1 LPLRNRPSIFELNIQ
16 AFFVLTELTIA
27 NFALID
33 HLEVNFSKGMT
44 SITGETGAGK
54 SILLG
59 GLALVLGKRADLST
73 LKDKSKKCFVDATFS
88 ISAYDLKAFFDS
100 VDLDYEPIT
109 SIRREIIPSGKSRA
123 FINDTPV
130 TLDVLQQLGDRLID
144 VHSQHQT
151 LSVTQESYQ
160 LEVLD
165 ALAQNGPIL
174 KSYQQER
181 ERYTA
186 LTKEITFLQS
196 QKSSLEEERDYN
208 RFLLEEL
215 QKAPLEEGIL
225 EKLEEEIQQL
235 SHVEEIEMQLSKSL
249 QIIEEEQIGIQVQ
262 LTEVRNAM
270 QKVAGISDHYQQL
283 SQRLD
288 SLLIELNDV
297 AAELNQSLEQLEAN
311 PARLEV
317 VNAQFQLLND
327 LMKKHQVQTIPDLI
341 EKRAVL
347 EEKDIQTAT
356 LDETVVKLIAQ
367 QSKSIEQLDLLGGQL
382 RENRAAVVPSF
393 VDQMTKILA
402 LLGMPNAR
410 FKLDLHPVKQYLAH
424 GKEQLELAF
433 SANKGSDFGSL
444 KKVASGGELSRI
456 MLAVKAIL
464 SQYKTLPS
472 IIFDEIDTGVSGEVA
487 HKIAEIMHHM
497 GQYMQ
502 VITITHLPQVAAKG
516 AHHFKVFKETKEGST
531 FTQLKKLAAQD
542 RISEVAQMLSGE
554 ALTEAALQHAKEL
567 LN

>member
-1 LPLRNRPSIFELNIQ
+1 M
-16 AFFVLTELTIA
+16 LTELTIA

-33 HLEVNFSKGMT
+33 HLEVNFSNGMT

-73 LKDKSKKCFVDATFS
+73 LKDKSKKCYVDATFS
-88 ISAYDLKAFFDS
+88 IAAYDLKPFFDS
-100 VDLDYEPIT
+100 VDLDYESIT
-109 SIRREIIPSGKSRA
+109 NIRREIVPSGKSRA

-130 TLDVLQQLGDRLID
+130 TLDVLQQLGEQLID

-151 LSVTQESYQ
+151 LSLTQESYQ

-165 ALAQNGPIL
+165 ALAENATLLQT
-174 KSYQQER
+174 YQQER
-181 ERYTA
+181 ENY
-186 LTKEITFLQS
+186 LVVSKKITSLQS
-196 QKSSLEEERDYN
+196 QKTSLEEERDYN

-215 QKAPLEEGIL
+215 QKAPLEKGIL
-225 EKLEEEIQQL
+225 EQLEEEIQQL
-235 SHVEEIEMQLSKSL
+235 SHVEEIEIQLSKSI
-249 QIIEEEQIGIQVQ
+249 QIIEEEQLGIQVQ
-262 LTEVRNAM
+262 LTEVRNAL
-270 QKVAGISDHYQQL
+270 QKVATVSDPYQPL
-283 SQRLD
+283 AIRLE
-288 SLLIELNDV
+288 SLLIELNDL

-311 PARLEV
+311 PMRLEEI
-317 VNAQFQLLND
+317 NGQYQLLND
-327 LMKKHQVQTIPDLI
+327 LMKKHHVHTIDALI
-341 EKRAVL
+341 EKRIVL
-347 EEKDIQTAT
+347 EEKDIQTAS
-356 LDETVVKLIAQ
+356 LDDTVTELLAQ
-367 QSKSIEQLDLLGGQL
+367 QNASEKELNQLSAKLSK
-382 RENRAAVVPSF
+382 NRAEVIPSF
-393 VDQMTKILA
+393 VDQMTRILA

-410 FKLDLHPVKQYLAH
+410 FKLSLHPVDNYLSY

-433 SANKGSDFGSL
+433 SANKGSDYGSL

-497 GQYMQ
+497 GKYMQ

-516 AHHFKVFKETKEGST
+516 AHHFKVFKEAKEGST
-531 FTQLKKLAAQD
+531 FTQLKKLTPQD

>member
-1 LPLRNRPSIFELNIQ
+1 M
-16 AFFVLTELTIA
+16 LTELTIA

-33 HLEVNFSKGMT
+33 HLEVNFSNGMT

-73 LKDKSKKCFVDATFS
+73 LKNKSKKCYVDATFS
-88 ISAYDLKAFFDS
+88 IAAYELKPFFDS
-100 VDLDYEPIT
+100 VDLDYESIT
-109 SIRREIIPSGKSRA
+109 NIRREIIPSGKSRA

-130 TLDVLQQLGDRLID
+130 TLDVLQQLGEQLID

-151 LSVTQESYQ
+151 LSLTQESYQ

-165 ALAQNGPIL
+165 ALAENGTL
-174 KSYQQER
+174 LQKYQQER
-181 ERYTA
+181 ESYIA
-186 LTKEITFLQS
+186 VSKKITSLQN
-196 QKSSLEEERDYN
+196 QKTSLEEERDYN

-215 QKAPLEEGIL
+215 QKAPLEKGIL
-225 EKLEEEIQQL
+225 EQLEEEIQQL
-235 SHVEEIEMQLSKSL
+235 SHVEEIEIQLSKSV
-249 QIIEEEQIGIQVQ
+249 QIIEEEQLGIQVR

-270 QKVAGISDHYQQL
+270 QKVASLSERYQTL
-283 SQRLD
+283 AARLE
-288 SLLIELNDV
+288 SLLIELNDL

-311 PARLEV
+311 PMRLEEINGQYQV
-317 VNAQFQLLND
+317 LND
-327 LMKKHQVQTIPDLI
+327 LMKKHHVQTIEELI
-341 EKRAVL
+341 EKRTIL
-347 EEKDIQTAT
+347 EEKDVQTAN
-356 LDETVVKLIAQ
+356 LDDTVAELLKQQNASEAELSQLSAKL
-367 QSKSIEQLDLLGGQL
+367 S
-382 RENRAAVVPSF
+382 ENRAEVIPSF
-393 VDQMTKILA
+393 VDQMTRILA

-410 FKLDLHPVKQYLAH
+410 FKLSLHSVDQYLSH

-516 AHHFKVFKETKEGST
+516 AHHFKVFKETKDGST
-531 FTQLKKLAAQD
+531 FTQLKKLTPQD
-542 RISEVAQMLSGE
+542 RISEVAQMLSGD

>member
-1 LPLRNRPSIFELNIQ
+1 M
-16 AFFVLTELTIA
+16 LTELTIA

-33 HLEVNFSKGMT
+33 HLEVNFSNGMT

-73 LKDKSKKCFVDATFS
+73 LKDKSKKCYVDATFS
-88 ISAYDLKAFFDS
+88 IAAYDLKPFFDS
-100 VDLDYEPIT
+100 VDLDYESIT
-109 SIRREIIPSGKSRA
+109 NIRREIVPSGKSRA

-130 TLDVLQQLGDRLID
+130 TLDILQQLGEQLID

-151 LSVTQESYQ
+151 LSLTQESYQ

-165 ALAQNGPIL
+165 ALAENGTL
-174 KSYQQER
+174 LQTYQQER
-181 ERYTA
+181 DRYIA
-186 LTKEITFLQS
+186 INKKITTLQA

-215 QKAPLEEGIL
+215 QKAPLEKGIL
-225 EKLEEEIQQL
+225 DQLEEEIQEL
-235 SHVEEIEMQLSKSL
+235 SHVEEIELQLSKSV
-249 QIIEEEQIGIQVQ
+249 QIIDEEQLGIQVQ
-262 LTEVRNAM
+262 LTEVRNAL
-270 QKVAGISDHYQQL
+270 QKVATLSDRYQL
-283 SQRLD
+283 LATRLE
-288 SLLIELNDV
+288 SLLIELNDLS
-297 AAELNQSLEQLEAN
+297 AEVNQSLEQLEAN
-311 PARLEV
+311 PMRLEEI
-317 VNAQFQLLND
+317 NGQYQLLND
-327 LMKKHQVQTIPDLI
+327 LMKKHHVQTIEELI
-341 EKRAVL
+341 YKKTVL
-347 EEKDIQTAT
+347 EEKDMQTAS
-356 LDETVVKLIAQ
+356 LDDTVANLITQ
-367 QSKSIEQLDLLGGQL
+367 QSASEAQLSKLSMQL
-382 RENRAAVVPSF
+382 SENRVQVIPTF
-393 VDQMTKILA
+393 IDQMIKILS

-410 FKLDLHPVKQYLAH
+410 FKLSLHPLENYLSH
-424 GKEQLELAF
+424 GKEKLELAF

-464 SQYKTLPS
+464 SQYKILPS

-487 HKIAEIMHHM
+487 HKIGEIMYHM
-497 GQYMQ
+497 GQQMQ

-516 AHHFKVFKETKEGST
+516 AHHFKVFKEIKDGST
-531 FTQLKKLAAQD
+531 FTQLKKLASKD
-542 RISEVAQMLSGE
+542 RILEVAQMLSGE

>member
-1 LPLRNRPSIFELNIQ
+1 MPLRCRPSIFESNIQ
-16 AFFVLTELTIA
+16 VLFVLTELTIA

-73 LKDKSKKCFVDATFS
+73 LKDKSKKCYVDATFS
-88 ISAYDLKAFFDS
+88 IAAYDLKPFFDS
-100 VDLDYEPIT
+100 VDIDYESIT
-109 SIRREIIPSGKSRA
+109 NIRREIVPSGKSRA

-130 TLDVLQQLGDRLID
+130 TLDILQQLGEQLID

-151 LSVTQESYQ
+151 LSLTQESYQ

-165 ALAQNGPIL
+165 ALAENGTL
-174 KSYQQER
+174 LQTYQQER
-181 ERYTA
+181 EHYIAVIKKIST
-186 LTKEITFLQS
+186 LQA

-215 QKAPLEEGIL
+215 QKAPLEKGVL
-225 EKLEEEIQQL
+225 EQLEAEIQQL
-235 SHVEEIEMQLSKSL
+235 SHVEEIEMQLSKSV
-249 QIIEEEQIGIQVQ
+249 QIIEEEQLGIEVQ
-262 LTEVRNAM
+262 LTEVRNAL
-270 QKVAGISDHYQQL
+270 QKVATVSDRYQSL
-283 SQRLD
+283 ALRLE
-288 SLLIELNDV
+288 SLLIELNDLSV
-297 AAELNQSLEQLEAN
+297 ELNQSLEQLEAN
-311 PARLEV
+311 PMRLEEI
-317 VNAQFQLLND
+317 NGQYQLLND
-327 LMKKHQVQTIPDLI
+327 LMKKHHVQTIEELI
-341 EKRAVL
+341 EKRSVL
-347 EEKDIQTAT
+347 EEKDIQTAS
-356 LDETVVKLIAQ
+356 LDDTVANLLAQ
-367 QSKSIEQLDLLGGQL
+367 QNTSEAQLSKLSAQLS
-382 RENRAAVVPSF
+382 ENRAKVIPSF
-393 VDQMTKILA
+393 VDQMTRILL

-410 FKLDLHPVKQYLAH
+410 FKLALHPIDNYLSH

-516 AHHFKVFKETKEGST
+516 AHHFKVFKETKDGST
-531 FTQLKKLAAQD
+531 FTQLKKLGPQD

-554 ALTEAALQHAKEL
+554 ALTQAALQHAKEL

>member
-1 LPLRNRPSIFELNIQ
+1 
-16 AFFVLTELTIA
+16 VLTELNIV

-33 HLEVNFSKGMT
+33 YLEVNFSKGMT

-73 LKDKSKKCFVDATFS
+73 LKDKSKKCYVDATFS
-88 ISAYDLKAFFDS
+88 IAAYDLKPFFDS
-100 VDLDYEPIT
+100 VDLDYESIT
-109 SIRREIIPSGKSRA
+109 NIRREIVPSGKSRA

-130 TLDVLQQLGDRLID
+130 TLDILQQLGEQLID

-151 LSVTQESYQ
+151 LSLTQESYQ

-165 ALAQNGPIL
+165 ALAENGAL
-174 KSYQQER
+174 LHNYQQER
-181 ERYTA
+181 YKYIA
-186 LTKEITFLQS
+186 LSKKMTTLQA

-215 QKAPLEEGIL
+215 QKAPLEKGVL
-225 EKLEEEIQQL
+225 EQLEEEIQQL

-249 QIIEEEQIGIQVQ
+249 QIIEEEQLGIQVQ
-262 LTEVRNAM
+262 LTEVRNAL
-270 QKVAGISDHYQQL
+270 QKITAVSDLYQSL
-283 SQRLD
+283 ATRLE
-288 SLLIELNDV
+288 SLLIELNDLS
-297 AAELNQSLEQLEAN
+297 AELNHSLEQLEAN
-311 PARLEV
+311 PMRLKQ
-317 VNAQFQLLND
+317 VNGQYQLLND
-327 LMKKHQVQTIPDLI
+327 LMKKHHVQTIEELI

-347 EEKDIQTAT
+347 EEKDIQTAN
-356 LDETVVKLIAQ
+356 LDDTVANLLAQ
-367 QSKSIEQLDLLGGQL
+367 QNTSEAKLSKLSTQLS
-382 RENRAAVVPSF
+382 ENRAQVIPGF
-393 VDQMTKILA
+393 INQMTRILA
-402 LLGMPNAR
+402 LLGMSNTR
-410 FKLDLHPVKQYLAH
+410 FKLSLHPVKNYLSH

-487 HKIAEIMHHM
+487 YKIAEIMHHM

-516 AHHFKVFKETKEGST
+516 AHHFKVFKETKDGST
-531 FTQLKKLAAQD
+531 FTQLKKLASED
-542 RISEVAQMLSGE
+542 RISEVAQMLSGN

>member
-1 LPLRNRPSIFELNIQ
+1 M
-16 AFFVLTELTIA
+16 LTELTIA

-73 LKDKSKKCFVDATFS
+73 LKDKSKKCYVDATFS
-88 ISAYDLKAFFDS
+88 INAYNLKSFFDS
-100 VDLDYEPIT
+100 VDIDYEPIT
-109 SIRREIIPSGKSRA
+109 TIRREIVPSGKSRA

-130 TLDVLQQLGDRLID
+130 TLAVLNQLGEQLID

-151 LSVTQESYQ
+151 LSLTQESYQ

-165 ALAQNGPIL
+165 ALAANQDLL
-174 KSYQQER
+174 KSYQEER
-181 ERYTA
+181 KVYA
-186 LTKEITFLQS
+186 SVTKEIASLQAK
-196 QKSSLEEERDYN
+196 KSTLEEEQDYN

-225 EKLEEEIQQL
+225 AQLEEEIKQL
-235 SHVEEIEMQLSKSL
+235 SHVEEIELQLSKSL
-249 QIIEEEQIGIQVQ
+249 QIIEEEQLGVQLQ
-262 LTEVRNAM
+262 LTEVRNAL
-270 QKVAGISDHYQQL
+270 QKVAVLSERYQSL
-283 SQRLD
+283 AERLE

-297 AAELNQSLEQLEAN
+297 SSELSQSLEQLEAN
-311 PARLEV
+311 PVRLDEI
-317 VNAQFQLLND
+317 NGQFQFLND
-327 LMKKHQVQTIPDLI
+327 LMKKHHVQTMSELI
-341 EKRAVL
+341 EKRTVL
-347 EEKDIQTAT
+347 EEKNIQTAT
-356 LDETVVKLIAQ
+356 LDETLARLISV
-367 QSKSIEQLDLLGGQL
+367 QSASEKQLNDLSLSL
-382 RENRAAVVPSF
+382 SENRTKVIPKF
-393 VDQMTKILA
+393 VDQMTRILA

-410 FKLDLHPVKQYLAH
+410 FRLTLHPMEDFLSH

-433 SANKGSDFGSL
+433 SANKGSDFGAL

-516 AHHFKVFKETKEGST
+516 AHHFKVFKETKDSST
-531 FTQLKKLAAQD
+531 FTQLKKLTPQD
-542 RISEVAQMLSGE
+542 RIAEVAQMLSGE

>member
-1 LPLRNRPSIFELNIQ
+1 M
-16 AFFVLTELTIA
+16 LTELTIA

-73 LKDKSKKCFVDATFS
+73 LKDKSKKCYVDATFS
-88 ISAYDLKAFFDS
+88 IAAYDLKPFFDS
-100 VDLDYEPIT
+100 VDLDYESIT
-109 SIRREIIPSGKSRA
+109 NIRREIVPSGKSRA

-130 TLDVLQQLGDRLID
+130 TLDILQQLGEQLID

-151 LSVTQESYQ
+151 LSLTQESYQ

-165 ALAQNGPIL
+165 ALAENGAL
-174 KSYQQER
+174 LQTYQQER
-181 ERYTA
+181 DKYIS
-186 LTKEITFLQS
+186 LSKKITTLQA

-215 QKAPLEEGIL
+215 QKAPLEKGVL
-225 EKLEEEIQQL
+225 EQLEEEIQQL
-235 SHVEEIEMQLSKSL
+235 SHVEEIEMQLSKSI
-249 QIIEEEQIGIQVQ
+249 QIIEEEQLGIQVQ
-262 LTEVRNAM
+262 LTEVRNAL
-270 QKVAGISDHYQQL
+270 QKVAAVSDRYQSL
-283 SQRLD
+283 ATRLE
-288 SLLIELNDV
+288 SSLIELNDLSV
-297 AAELNQSLEQLEAN
+297 ELNHSLEQLEAN
-311 PARLEV
+311 PMRLEE
-317 VNAQFQLLND
+317 VNGHYQLLND
-327 LMKKHQVQTIPDLI
+327 LMKKHHVQTIEELI

-347 EEKDIQTAT
+347 EEKDIQTT
-356 LDETVVKLIAQ
+356 SLDDTVTNLLAQ
-367 QSKSIEQLDLLGGQL
+367 QNTSVAQLSKLSTQLS
-382 RENRAAVVPSF
+382 ENRAQVIPSF
-393 VDQMTKILA
+393 IDQMTQILA

-410 FKLDLHPVKQYLAH
+410 FKLSLHLVENYLSH
-424 GKEQLELAF
+424 GKEQLELVF

-516 AHHFKVFKETKEGST
+516 AHHFKVFKETKGGST
-531 FTQLKKLAAQD
+531 FTQLKKLASQD

>member
-1 LPLRNRPSIFELNIQ
+1 M
-16 AFFVLTELTIA
+16 LTELTIA

-33 HLEVNFSKGMT
+33 HLEVNFSNGMT

-73 LKDKSKKCFVDATFS
+73 LKDKSKKCYVDATFS
-88 ISAYDLKAFFDS
+88 IAAYDLKPFFDS
-100 VDLDYEPIT
+100 VDLDYESIT
-109 SIRREIIPSGKSRA
+109 NIRREIVPSGKSRA

-130 TLDVLQQLGDRLID
+130 TLDILQQLGEQLID

-151 LSVTQESYQ
+151 LSLTQESYQ

-165 ALAQNGPIL
+165 ALAENGTL
-174 KSYQQER
+174 LQTYQQER
-181 ERYTA
+181 DRYIA
-186 LTKEITFLQS
+186 INKKITTLQA

-215 QKAPLEEGIL
+215 QKAPLEKGTL
-225 EKLEEEIQQL
+225 EQLEEEIQEL
-235 SHVEEIEMQLSKSL
+235 SHVEEIELQLSKSV
-249 QIIEEEQIGIQVQ
+249 QIIDEEQLGIQVQ
-262 LTEVRNAM
+262 LTELRNAL
-270 QKVAGISDHYQQL
+270 QKVATLSDRYQL
-283 SQRLD
+283 LATRLE
-288 SLLIELNDV
+288 SLLIELNDLS
-297 AAELNQSLEQLEAN
+297 AEVNQSLEQLEAN
-311 PARLEV
+311 PMLLEEISG
-317 VNAQFQLLND
+317 QYQLLKD
-327 LMKKHQVQTIPDLI
+327 LMKKHHVQTIEELI
-341 EKRAVL
+341 EKRTVL
-347 EEKDIQTAT
+347 EEKDIQTAS
-356 LDETVVKLIAQ
+356 LDETVANLITQQNASEAQLSKL
-367 QSKSIEQLDLLGGQL
+367 STQLS
-382 RENRAAVVPSF
+382 ENRAQVIPTF
-393 VDQMTKILA
+393 IDQMTKILS

-410 FKLDLHPVKQYLAH
+410 FKLSLQPVENYLSH
-424 GKEQLELAF
+424 GKEKLELAF

-487 HKIAEIMHHM
+487 HKIGEIMYHM
-497 GQYMQ
+497 GQHMQ

-516 AHHFKVFKETKEGST
+516 AHHFKVFKEIKDDST
-531 FTQLKKLAAQD
+531 FTQLKKLAPQD

>member
-1 LPLRNRPSIFELNIQ
+1 M
-16 AFFVLTELTIA
+16 LTELTIA

-73 LKDKSKKCFVDATFS
+73 LKDKSKKCYVDATFS
-88 ISAYDLKAFFDS
+88 IAAYDLKPFFDS
-100 VDLDYEPIT
+100 VDLDYESIT
-109 SIRREIIPSGKSRA
+109 NIRREIVPSGKSRA

-130 TLDVLQQLGDRLID
+130 TLDVLQQLGEQLID

-151 LSVTQESYQ
+151 LSLTQESYQ

-165 ALAQNGPIL
+165 ALAENGAL
-174 KSYQQER
+174 LQTYQQER
-181 ERYTA
+181 DNYIA
-186 LTKEITFLQS
+186 VSKKITRLQD

-215 QKAPLEEGIL
+215 QKAPLEKGVL
-225 EKLEEEIQQL
+225 EQLEEEIQQL
-235 SHVEEIEMQLSKSL
+235 SHVEEIEIQLSKSV
-249 QIIEEEQIGIQVQ
+249 QIIEEEQLGVQVQ
-262 LTEVRNAM
+262 LTETRNAL
-270 QKVAGISDHYQQL
+270 QKVATLSDRYQSL
-283 SQRLD
+283 ATRLE
-288 SLLIELNDV
+288 SLLIELNDLS
-297 AAELNQSLEQLEAN
+297 AELNHSLEQLEAN
-311 PARLEV
+311 PMRLEEI
-317 VNAQFQLLND
+317 NGQYQLLND
-327 LMKKHQVQTIPDLI
+327 LMKKHHVQTIEALI
-341 EKRAVL
+341 EKRTVL
-347 EEKDIQTAT
+347 EEKDIQTASLDDT
-356 LDETVVKLIAQ
+356 LANLLAQ
-367 QSKSIEQLDLLGGQL
+367 QNTSEAQLNKLSTQL
-382 RENRAAVVPSF
+382 SENRAQVIPSF
-393 VDQMTKILA
+393 IDQMTRILA

-410 FKLDLHPVKQYLAH
+410 FKLSLHPVENYLLH

-516 AHHFKVFKETKEGST
+516 AHHFKVFKETKDGST
-531 FTQLKKLAAQD
+531 FTQLKKLASQD

>member
-1 LPLRNRPSIFELNIQ
+1 MPLRYRPSIFESNIQ
-16 AFFVLTELTIA
+16 DLFVLTELTIA

-33 HLEVNFSKGMT
+33 HLEVNFSNGMT

-73 LKDKSKKCFVDATFS
+73 LKDKSKKCYVDATFS
-88 ISAYDLKAFFDS
+88 IAAYDLKPFFDS
-100 VDLDYEPIT
+100 VDLDYESIT
-109 SIRREIIPSGKSRA
+109 NIRREIVPSGKSRA

-130 TLDVLQQLGDRLID
+130 TLDVLQQLGEQLID

-151 LSVTQESYQ
+151 LSLTQESYQ

-165 ALAQNGPIL
+165 ALAENGAL
-174 KSYQQER
+174 LQTYQQER
-181 ERYTA
+181 DNYIA
-186 LTKEITFLQS
+186 VSKKITSLQA

-215 QKAPLEEGIL
+215 QKAPLENGVL
-225 EKLEEEIQQL
+225 EQLEEEIQQL
-235 SHVEEIEMQLSKSL
+235 SHVEEIEIQQSKAI
-249 QIIEEEQIGIQVQ
+249 QIIEEEQLGIQVQ
-262 LTEVRNAM
+262 LTEVRNAL
-270 QKVAGISDHYQQL
+270 QKVATLSDRYQPL
-283 SQRLD
+283 ALRLE
-288 SLLIELNDV
+288 SLLIELNDLST
-297 AAELNQSLEQLEAN
+297 ELNQSLEQLEAN
-311 PARLEV
+311 PMRLDEI
-317 VNAQFQLLND
+317 NGQYQLLND
-327 LMKKHQVQTIPDLI
+327 LMKKHHVQTIEELI
-341 EKRAVL
+341 EKRTVL
-347 EEKDIQTAT
+347 EEKDIQTAS
-356 LDETVVKLIAQ
+356 LDDTVADLLAQ
-367 QSKSIEQLDLLGGQL
+367 QNASEAQLSKLSAKLS
-382 RENRAAVVPSF
+382 ENRAEVIPSF
-393 VDQMTKILA
+393 VDQMTRILA

-410 FKLDLHPVKQYLAH
+410 FKLSLHPVDQYLSH

-516 AHHFKVFKETKEGST
+516 AHHFKVFKQTKDGST
-531 FTQLKKLAAQD
+531 FTQLKKLAPQD

>member
-1 LPLRNRPSIFELNIQ
+1 
-16 AFFVLTELTIA
+16 VLTELTIA

-73 LKDKSKKCFVDATFS
+73 LKDKSKKCYVDATFS
-88 ISAYDLKAFFDS
+88 IAAYDLKPFFGS

-109 SIRREIIPSGKSRA
+109 NIRREIVPSGKSRA

-130 TLDVLQQLGDRLID
+130 TLDILQQLGEQLID
-144 VHSQHQT
+144 VHSQYQT
-151 LSVTQESYQ
+151 LSLTQESYQ

-165 ALAQNGPIL
+165 ALAENGTL
-174 KSYQQER
+174 LQTYQR
-181 ERYTA
+181 ERDKHIA
-186 LTKEITFLQS
+186 LSKKITTLQA

-208 RFLLEEL
+208 RFILEEL
-215 QKAPLEEGIL
+215 QKAPLEKGIL
-225 EKLEEEIQQL
+225 EQLEEEIQQL
-235 SHVEEIEMQLSKSL
+235 SHVEEIEMQLSKSV
-249 QIIEEEQIGIQVQ
+249 QIIDEEQLGIQVQ
-262 LTEVRNAM
+262 LTEVRNAL
-270 QKVAGISDHYQQL
+270 QKVATVSDRYQSL
-283 SQRLD
+283 ATRLE
-288 SLLIELNDV
+288 SLLIELNDLS
-297 AAELNQSLEQLEAN
+297 AELNQSLEQLEAN
-311 PARLEV
+311 PMRLEEI
-317 VNAQFQLLND
+317 NRQYQLLND
-327 LMKKHQVQTIPDLI
+327 LMKKHHVQTIEEMI
-341 EKRAVL
+341 EKRVVL
-347 EEKDIQTAT
+347 EEKDIQTAS
-356 LDETVVKLIAQ
+356 LDDTVANLFAQ
-367 QSKSIEQLDLLGGQL
+367 QNTSEVQL
-382 RENRAAVVPSF
+382 RKLTSQLSENRALVIPSF
-393 VDQMTKILA
+393 IDQMTRILA

-410 FKLDLHPVKQYLAH
+410 FKLSLHTVENYLSH
-424 GKEQLELAF
+424 GKEQLQLAF

-516 AHHFKVFKETKEGST
+516 AHHFKVFKETKDGST
-531 FTQLKKLAAQD
+531 FTQLKKLASQD

>member
-1 LPLRNRPSIFELNIQ
+1 MLTELNI
-16 AFFVLTELTIA
+16 V

-33 HLEVNFSKGMT
+33 YLEVNFSKGMT

-73 LKDKSKKCFVDATFS
+73 LKDKSKKCYVDATFS
-88 ISAYDLKAFFDS
+88 IAAYDLKPFFDS
-100 VDLDYEPIT
+100 VDLDYESIT
-109 SIRREIIPSGKSRA
+109 NIRREIVPSGKSRA

-130 TLDVLQQLGDRLID
+130 TLDILQQLGEQLID

-151 LSVTQESYQ
+151 LSLTQESYQ

-165 ALAQNGPIL
+165 ALAENGAL
-174 KSYQQER
+174 LHNYQQER
-181 ERYTA
+181 YKYIA
-186 LTKEITFLQS
+186 LSKKMTTLQA

-215 QKAPLEEGIL
+215 QKAPLEKGVL
-225 EKLEEEIQQL
+225 EQLEEEIQQL

-249 QIIEEEQIGIQVQ
+249 QIIEEEQLGIQVQ
-262 LTEVRNAM
+262 LTEVRNAL
-270 QKVAGISDHYQQL
+270 QKITAVSDLYQSL
-283 SQRLD
+283 ATRLE
-288 SLLIELNDV
+288 SLLIELNDLS
-297 AAELNQSLEQLEAN
+297 AELNHSLEQLEAN
-311 PARLEV
+311 PMRLKQ
-317 VNAQFQLLND
+317 VNGQYQLLND
-327 LMKKHQVQTIPDLI
+327 LMKKHHVQTIEELI

-347 EEKDIQTAT
+347 EEKDIQTAN
-356 LDETVVKLIAQ
+356 LDDTVANLLAQ
-367 QSKSIEQLDLLGGQL
+367 QNTSEAKLSKLSTQLS
-382 RENRAAVVPSF
+382 ENRAQVIPGF
-393 VDQMTKILA
+393 INQMTRILA
-402 LLGMPNAR
+402 LLGMSNTR
-410 FKLDLHPVKQYLAH
+410 FKLSLHPVKNYLSH

-487 HKIAEIMHHM
+487 YKIAEIMHHM

-516 AHHFKVFKETKEGST
+516 AHHFKVFKETKDGST
-531 FTQLKKLAAQD
+531 FTQLKKLASED
-542 RISEVAQMLSGE
+542 RISEVAQMLSGN

>member
-1 LPLRNRPSIFELNIQ
+1 M
-16 AFFVLTELTIA
+16 LTELTIA

-73 LKDKSKKCFVDATFS
+73 LKDKSKKCYVDATFS
-88 ISAYDLKAFFDS
+88 ISAYKLKSFFDS

-109 SIRREIIPSGKSRA
+109 TIRREIVPSGKSRA

-130 TLDVLQQLGDRLID
+130 TLTVLNQLGEQLID

-151 LSVTQESYQ
+151 LSLTQEFYQ

-165 ALAQNGPIL
+165 ALAANQNLL
-174 KSYQQER
+174 KAYQQER
-181 ERYTA
+181 KVYAEV
-186 LTKEITFLQS
+186 TKEIALLQAK
-196 QKSSLEEERDYN
+196 KSTLEEEQDYN

-225 EKLEEEIQQL
+225 AQLEEEIQQL
-235 SHVEEIEMQLSKSL
+235 SHVEEIEIQLSKSL
-249 QIIEEEQIGIQVQ
+249 QIIEEEQLGVQLQ
-262 LTEVRNAM
+262 LTEVRNAL
-270 QKVAGISDHYQQL
+270 QKVAVLSDRYQ
-283 SQRLD
+283 SVAERLE

-297 AAELNQSLEQLEAN
+297 SAELSQSLEQLEAN
-311 PARLEV
+311 PVRLDEI
-317 VNAQFQLLND
+317 NGQFQFLND
-327 LMKKHQVQTIPDLI
+327 LMKKHHVQTIGELI
-341 EKRAVL
+341 EKRTVL

-356 LDETVVKLIAQ
+356 LDETVAKLISAQ
-367 QSKSIEQLDLLGGQL
+367 SASEKQLNDLSLSL
-382 RENRAAVVPSF
+382 SENRTKVIPKF
-393 VDQMTKILA
+393 VDQMTRILA
-402 LLGMPNAR
+402 LLGMSNAR
-410 FKLDLHPVKQYLAH
+410 FKLTLHPMDDFLPH

-433 SANKGSDFGSL
+433 SANKGSDFGAL

-487 HKIAEIMHHM
+487 HKIGEIMHHM

-516 AHHFKVFKETKEGST
+516 AHHFKVFKEAKDSST
-531 FTQLKKLAAQD
+531 FTQLKKLTPQD
-542 RISEVAQMLSGE
+542 RIEEVAQMLSGE

>member
-1 LPLRNRPSIFELNIQ
+1 
-16 AFFVLTELTIA
+16 VLTELNIV

-73 LKDKSKKCFVDATFS
+73 LKDKSKKCYVDATFS
-88 ISAYDLKAFFDS
+88 IAAYDLKPFFDS
-100 VDLDYEPIT
+100 VDLDYESIT
-109 SIRREIIPSGKSRA
+109 NIRREIVPSGKSRA

-130 TLDVLQQLGDRLID
+130 TLDILQQLGEQLID

-151 LSVTQESYQ
+151 LSLTQESYQ

-165 ALAQNGPIL
+165 ALAENGAL
-174 KSYQQER
+174 LHNYQQER
-181 ERYTA
+181 DKYIA
-186 LTKEITFLQS
+186 LNKKMTTLQT

-215 QKAPLEEGIL
+215 QKAPLEKGVL
-225 EKLEEEIQQL
+225 EQLEEEIQQL

-249 QIIEEEQIGIQVQ
+249 QIIEEEQLGIQVQ
-262 LTEVRNAM
+262 LTEVRNAL
-270 QKVAGISDHYQQL
+270 QKITAVSDLYQSL
-283 SQRLD
+283 ATRLE
-288 SLLIELNDV
+288 SLLIELNDLS
-297 AAELNQSLEQLEAN
+297 AELNHSLEQLEAN
-311 PARLEV
+311 PMRLKQ
-317 VNAQFQLLND
+317 VNGQYQLLND
-327 LMKKHQVQTIPDLI
+327 LMKKHHVQTIEELI

-347 EEKDIQTAT
+347 EEKDIQTAN
-356 LDETVVKLIAQ
+356 LDDTVANLLAQ
-367 QSKSIEQLDLLGGQL
+367 QNTSEAKLSKLSTQLS
-382 RENRAAVVPSF
+382 ENRAQVIPGF
-393 VDQMTKILA
+393 INQMTRILA
-402 LLGMPNAR
+402 LLGMSNAR
-410 FKLDLHPVKQYLAH
+410 FKLSLHPVKNYLSH

-487 HKIAEIMHHM
+487 YKIAEIMYHM

-516 AHHFKVFKETKEGST
+516 AHHFKVFKETKDGST
-531 FTQLKKLAAQD
+531 FTQLKKLASQD